1 MDLLLSQLLTGLA
14 SASALFLVASGLT
27 IIFGVTRIVNF
38 AHGSLY
44 MLGAYLGVSLIGL
57 LSGLF
62 GSGYLAFWGG
72 VLLAALV
79 VGAVGAAVEI
89 GILRRIYRSPELFQL
104 LATFGVVLVVQ
115 DAALLIWGAED
126 LLGPRA
132 PGMERS
138 SIFLGVRVP
147 TYDLFLIA
155 FAPVVLGGLW
165 LLFNRTRWGILI
177 RAATQDQQ
185 MVAALGVNQKWL
197 FTGVFFLGAALAG
210 LGGAVQLPKG
220 SANLLM
226 DLQIIAAVFVVVVV
240 GGMGSILGAYLAAL
254 LISLIR
260 VFLIANAQLTFGG
273 ISAWQME
280 LVSMFLVMALVLV
293 LRPWGLLGR
302 REAAGHHRSATPEP
316 LLRSADRPLKLFAL
330 AVLAL
335 LLVLPW
341 LLGPYFLSIAT
352 EVLIFA
358 LFAASLHFLMGI
370 GGVISFGHAAYF
382 GLGSYGVALL
392 VKHWG
397 APMEA
402 ALFAAPLLAAGGA
415 LLFGWFCVRLS
426 GVYLAMLTLA
436 FAQIAWSIAFQWVE
450 VTGGDNG
457 ILGIWPTRWAAP
469 VWVFYYF
476 AGGICLAGLLLLRHV
491 AFSPFGYTLRAGRD
505 SPLRADAIG
514 VDVRRHRW
522 FAFTLAGA
530 FAGLAGGLFA
540 YLKGSVSPENMAI
553 PLSVD
558 ALVMVLLGGVQTLTG
573 PIAGAAAFTLLKTE
587 LVSLTNYWRSI
598 LGIAIILLVVLFPQ
612 GLSGAAAAL
621 RQRLE
626 GRA

>member
-1 MDLLLSQLLTGLA
+1 MDFLLQQLLTGLA
-14 SASALFLVASGLT
+14 SASGLFLVASGLT

-57 LSGLF
+57 LGGGPL
-62 GSGYLAFWGG
+62 GFWGG
-72 VLLAALV
+72 VLLAALAV
-79 VGAVGAAVEI
+79 GLVGALLEMA
-89 GILRRIYRSPELFQL
+89 ILRRIYHAPELFQL

-115 DAALLIWGAED
+115 DAALLIWGAQD
-126 LLGPRA
+126 ILGPRA
-132 PGMERS
+132 PGLERATTL
-138 SIFLGVRVP
+138 LGVRVP
-147 TYDLFLIA
+147 AYDLFLIV
-155 FAPVVLGGLW
+155 FAPLVLAALW
-165 LLFNRTRWGILI
+165 LLFNRTRWGVLI

-220 SANLLM
+220 SANLHM
-226 DLQIIAAVFVVVVV
+226 DLQIIASVFVVVVV

-260 VFLIANAQLTFGG
+260 VFLIANAQLTIGG
-273 ISAWQME
+273 IAAWQME

-302 REAAGHHRSATPEP
+302 REVVGYQRSGTPEP
-316 LLRSADRPLKLFAL
+316 MLRQADLPLKLLGALLL
-330 AVLAL
+330 AV

-341 LLGPYFLSIAT
+341 LVGPYFVSIAT
-352 EVLIFA
+352 EVLIFM
-358 LFAASLHFLMGI
+358 LFAASLQFLMGL

-382 GLGSYGVALL
+382 GLGSYGVALA
-392 VKHWG
+392 VRHWG

-402 ALFAAPLLAAGGA
+402 ALLAAPLLAAAGA

-457 ILGIWPTRWAAP
+457 IIGIWPPQWASSVA
-469 VWVFYYF
+469 VFYYF
-476 AGGICLAGLLLLRHV
+476 AGAICVIGLLLLRRL

-514 VDVRRHRW
+514 IDVRRHRW
-522 FAFTLAGA
+522 FAFTLAGT
-530 FAGLAGGLFA
+530 FAGIAGGLYA
-540 YLKGSVSPENMAI
+540 YLKGSVSPENLSI
-553 PLSVD
+553 PLSID
-558 ALVMVLLGGVQTLTG
+558 ALVMVLLGGVQALTG
-573 PIAGAAAFTLLKTE
+573 PIAGAAAYTLLKTE
-587 LVSLTNYWRSI
+587 LVSLTNYWRAI
-598 LGIAIILLVVLFPQ
+598 LGITIVLLVVLFPQ
-612 GLSGAAAAL
+612 GLAGATQSL
-621 RQRLE
+621 RARWG
-626 GRA
+626 GRR